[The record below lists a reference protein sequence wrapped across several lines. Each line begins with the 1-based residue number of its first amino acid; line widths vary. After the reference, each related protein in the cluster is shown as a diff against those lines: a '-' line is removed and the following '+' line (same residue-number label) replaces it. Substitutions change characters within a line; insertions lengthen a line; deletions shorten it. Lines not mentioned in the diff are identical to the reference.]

1 MSDTPAPQ
9 PATPGRPSLPP
20 AAFSALAG
28 GAIVVSAIIVLLVY
42 APVVSLLTA
51 AAPPVV
57 EPLSQ
62 QSVKAREKE
71 FGDRIAAAAGK
82 VVRRSPF
89 HPPLIPEAPAPVVPT
104 YYGGPSIVG
113 VAGGAVYFADST
125 TTKRIFLGETIDGV
139 EVIKIDAPWSV
150 TLGWRGGKFEVAML
164 DRKPVSFDQ
173 SPMIK
178 DTLFNLTPAGANAP
192 TDK

>member
-1 MSDTPAPQ
+1 MSDVPVTPA
-9 PATPGRPSLPP
+9 AAAARPSLPP
-20 AAFSALAG
+20 ATFSALAV
-28 GAIVVSAIIVLLVY
+28 GAIVLAAIVVLLVY
-42 APVVSLLTA
+42 APVVSLFA
-51 AAPPVV
+51 SAAPPVV

-62 QSVKAREKE
+62 QSVKARERE
-71 FGDRIAAAAGK
+71 FGDRIASAAGK
-82 VVRRSPF
+82 VVKRSPF
-89 HPPLIPEAPAPVVPT
+89 HPPPIPETPAPVVPT

-125 TTKRIFLGETIDGV
+125 TTKRIFLGETVDGV

-150 TLGWRGGKFEVAML
+150 TLGWRGGKFDVPML

-178 DTLFNLTPAGANAP
+178 DTLFNTTPAGTTAP
-192 TDK
+192 TGK